1 MRIGHQLFEF
11 LFDFTD
17 TGSYRVDDTT
27 TFSDANGRILCI
39 REMYINDEERQVYLI
54 LEDETENQFHVSI
67 NRFIKLMGGPKAES
81 YAPLYRLRDE
91 VQKVKKAYIKRYSNA
106 LMKYEP
112 DERLLVKRILKKLI
126 TDESN

>member
-39 REMYINDEERQVYLI
+39 REMYINDEERQVYISLNNYTI
-54 LEDETENQFHVSI
+54 LF
-67 NRFIKLMGGPKAES
+67 LA
-81 YAPLYRLRDE
+81 
-91 VQKVKKAYIKRYSNA
+91 
-106 LMKYEP
+106 
-112 DERLLVKRILKKLI
+112 
-126 TDESN
+126 

>member
-17 TGSYRVDDTT
+17 TGSYCVDDTT

-54 LEDETENQFHVSI
+54 LEDETGNQSEHGCVHTERQEIHQESRI
-67 NRFIKLMGGPKAES
+67 EDKEVTEGRTGP
-81 YAPLYRLRDE
+81 R
-91 VQKVKKAYIKRYSNA
+91 VYI
-106 LMKYEP
+106 
-112 DERLLVKRILKKLI
+112 V
-126 TDESN
+126 